1 MNKKKKK
8 RFNSNYIKTPLQIL
22 PIQNLHLDK
31 IRSMKLYSRFISH
44 PLRNAQREFSRKS
57 ELSSGRERERGKKG
71 KNPITGRLALR
82 ASPFLLSDAT
92 PRLEEIAAEF
102 SWTSNTVN
110 GCRLVVVIPI
120 VWELCVWLR
129 PVGVVS
135 IASCSIQQRTSHRY
149 AWAYFLAIESFRL
162 LFSDAPQHF
171 YSSPRNFYHFNR
183 DSTRSET
190 TLDIIEIIFFSLPS
204 PLLFLFLFFFFL
216 V

>member
-1 MNKKKKK
+1 M
-8 RFNSNYIKTPLQIL
+8 
-22 PIQNLHLDK
+22 
-31 IRSMKLYSRFISH
+31 
-44 PLRNAQREFSRKS
+44 
-57 ELSSGRERERGKKG
+57 
-71 KNPITGRLALR
+71 
-82 ASPFLLSDAT
+82 
-92 PRLEEIAAEF
+92 
-102 SWTSNTVN
+102 N

-204 PLLFLFLFFFFL
+204 PLLFLFLFFFGLKQHRILILSIEAPLFFPGVYNRFL
-216 V
+216 SFPTRFRALEIILFDVNEYNA